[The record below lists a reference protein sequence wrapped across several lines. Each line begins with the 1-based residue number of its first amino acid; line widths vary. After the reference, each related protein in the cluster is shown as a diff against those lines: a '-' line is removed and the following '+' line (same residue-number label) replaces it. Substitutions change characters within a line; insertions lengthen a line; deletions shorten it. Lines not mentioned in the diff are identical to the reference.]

1 MRSFSLLGGVPP
13 GQSSSGTE
21 WEPTLGGD
29 CVPSSAQSPP
39 LPKLPLGPGSPPPP
53 LLAWPLET
61 SGCSPSSSPME
72 LHCFTRNMGPQ
83 QYGAC
88 SDTISPNPWV
98 GGINGLGVQP
108 PKQRLLMCPL
118 QAARKGWEWERPGT
132 RGSGKRPL
140 QCYVFWLQSCTLTL
154 LTLPHASLHPGIQQT
169 LATPA
174 VMVPGSAVRA
184 TAAGPQPQ
192 PHLYLWQLN

>member
-1 MRSFSLLGGVPP
+1 
-13 GQSSSGTE
+13 
-21 WEPTLGGD
+21 
-29 CVPSSAQSPP
+29 
-39 LPKLPLGPGSPPPP
+39 
-53 LLAWPLET
+53 
-61 SGCSPSSSPME
+61 ME

-154 LTLPHASLHPGIQQT
+154 LTPSCITASRHSANPGHASSHGPRISSEGNSSRASAPAPPLPLTAQ
-169 LATPA
+169 LAQCCCG
-174 VMVPGSAVRA
+174 VA
-184 TAAGPQPQ
+184 TARS
-192 PHLYLWQLN
+192 LYSEKWTL